1 VFRVICIARDSFFWN
16 EMESFRERVAIMAT
30 LGRLRGDDGRGC
42 IVRGDVAGDV
52 LENFLPCRADL

>member
-1 VFRVICIARDSFFWN
+1 
-16 EMESFRERVAIMAT
+16 MESFRERVAIMAA
-30 LGRLRGDDGRGC
+30 LGRLRGDDGHGC